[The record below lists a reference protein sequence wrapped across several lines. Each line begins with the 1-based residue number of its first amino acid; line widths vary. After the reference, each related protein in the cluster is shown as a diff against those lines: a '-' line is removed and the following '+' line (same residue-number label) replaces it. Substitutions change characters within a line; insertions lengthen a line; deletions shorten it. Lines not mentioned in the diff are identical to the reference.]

1 MSEEK
6 YEGIHWSKE
15 LRTYKVD
22 GEWEHRF
29 TVDGMEVKMGTPD
42 GGGFRWS
49 HEVDGFHLSGDVW
62 YGDHERLPREVCFTV
77 GWEHVDEEKVKE
89 AEEKY
94 EAALDIY
101 VNKQNIWEKLDKDE
115 DADEDDVEDAK
126 DRMDDAEYDADDA
139 YYGVERAKESE
150 WMEESI
156 TVEMWGSID
165 NPQTCCRED
174 GLSVRVPGF
183 DDLEPIFAVAEGL
196 RSMCYKIYSE
206 GREHKGEVIA

>member
-6 YEGIHWSKE
+6 YEGRHWSEE

-29 TVDGMEVKMGTPD
+29 TVRDMKVKMGTPD
-42 GGGFRWS
+42 RGHFSWT
-49 HEVDGFHLSGDVW
+49 HETFGFHLSGGVW
-62 YGDHERLPREVCFTV
+62 YGDGERLPGEVEFTV

-94 EAALDIY
+94 KDAEDRYDMLHA
-101 VNKQNIWEKLDKDE
+101 IWEELDKDE
-115 DADEDDVEDAK
+115 ADEEDVEDAK
-126 DRMDDAEYDADDA
+126 DEMDNAEYEMDDAYADL
-139 YYGVERAKESE
+139 ERAKESE

-156 TVEMWGSID
+156 TVEMWGSIND
-165 NPQTCCRED
+165 PQTCCREE
-174 GLSVRVPGF
+174 VPGF
-183 DDLEPIFAVAEGL
+183 DDWEPIFAVAAGL

>member
-29 TVDGMEVKMGTPD
+29 TVDGMEVKMGSPD

-94 EAALDIY
+94 KDAEDRYGILHT
-101 VNKQNIWEKLDKDE
+101 IWEKLDNDK
-115 DADEDDVEDAK
+115 DADEEDVEDAE
-126 DRMDDAEYDADDA
+126 DRMDDAEYEMDEA
-139 YYGVERAKESE
+139 YYDVERAKESE

-156 TVEMWGSID
+156 TVEMWGSIN
-165 NPQTCCRED
+165 NPQTSCRD
-174 GLSVRVPGF
+174 CVPGF

-206 GREHKGEVIA
+206 GREHKGEVVA